1 METLVISQQR
11 SQHHHHSGGRRRK
24 PSQHFT
30 SPHPMRGY
38 HQAFNCRAFH
48 SSVSMGILPSPP
60 SPPPPPP
67 AARTYYSPEPK
78 TPKQQL
84 HNGKKRSRAIPI
96 TPPSGSPP
104 SRPELWAGPAY
115 SNSPPPSSLPI
126 PKFSLHQK
134 RSVSLELPPADR
146 SDHVEVLVHAKSA
159 PSTPTGSG
167 VGFFGENDTP
177 STPTAGSVVGFFGEH
192 DTAIATEN
200 LRRILNLEIADH

>member
-11 SQHHHHSGGRRRK
+11 SHHHHSGRRRK
-24 PSQHFT
+24 PSSHFS
-30 SPHPMRGY
+30 SPQSMRGY
-38 HQAFNCRAFH
+38 NCRAFH
-48 SSVSMGILPSPP
+48 STVSIGILR

-67 AARTYYSPEPK
+67 TAPARTRSSPEPK
-78 TPKQQL
+78 TPKQQQL
-84 HNGKKRSRAIPI
+84 GKKRSRVIPI
-96 TPPSGSPP
+96 TPSGSPP

-134 RSVSLELPPADR
+134 RSVSLELPPTGP
-146 SDHVEVLVHAKSA
+146 SVHVEVLVHAKSA
-159 PSTPTGSG
+159 PSTPTAGSG
-167 VGFFGENDTP
+167 SDFFGN
-177 STPTAGSVVGFFGEH
+177 